1 MPALYIILGI
11 ILFFVLILSVKVKVT
26 VHSENGVS
34 LSVGWLFLKFNI
46 LPKHE
51 KPEKKKKK
59 KKPKKKKE
67 DKPGTHEEKK
77 DEKIKEPKE
86 NPFIT
91 FYHNNG
97 VEGVVD
103 LVKQLSISLGGM
115 FRRIYRSFTIEDLA
129 ISLLV
134 AGGDSADTAL
144 KYGRTCSVFF
154 PAIGFVVDTMRV
166 RKYTVEA
173 NPDFAFGK
181 NEAKL
186 HAVISVIPRRLINAV
201 IIVGFSLII
210 KVGIRFLKGL
220 KKSPKAEIKE
230 KSINQVNE
238 AAAAVT
244 EN

>member
-11 ILFFVLILSVKVKVT
+11 ILFFVLILSIKVKVT
-26 VHSENGVS
+26 VHSEDEVS
-34 LSVGWLFLKFNI
+34 LSVRWLFLKFNI

-59 KKPKKKKE
+59 KPKKKKE
-67 DKPGTHEEKK
+67 KKPAKDEEKK
-77 DEKIKEPKE
+77 DETIKEPKD
-86 NPFIT
+86 NPFMT

-97 VEGVVD
+97 VDGVVD
-103 LVKQLSISLGGM
+103 LVKRLSISLKGM
-115 FRRIYRSFTIEDLA
+115 FRRIYKAFTIEDMA

-134 AGGDSADTAL
+134 AGGDSAETAL

-154 PAIGFVVDTMRV
+154 PAVGFVVDTMKV
-166 RKYTVEA
+166 KKYSVDA

-181 NEAKL
+181 NSAKL
-186 HAVISVIPRRLINAV
+186 HAVISVIPRRLINAF
-201 IIVGFSLII
+201 IIVGFSLIFR
-210 KVGIRFLKGL
+210 VGIKFLKGL

-238 AAAAVT
+238 ASAEVT

>member
-26 VHSENGVS
+26 VHSEDGVS
-34 LSVGWLFLKFNI
+34 LSVGWLFLKFSI

-59 KKPKKKKE
+59 PKKKKE
-67 DKPGTHEEKK
+67 KKPEKDEEKK
-77 DEKIKEPKE
+77 DERIKEPKE
-86 NPFIT
+86 NPLIT

-103 LVKQLSISLGGM
+103 LVKRLSVSLGGM
-115 FRRIYRSFTIEDLA
+115 FRRIYRAFTIEDLA

-134 AGGDSADTAL
+134 AGGDSAETAL
-144 KYGRTCSVFF
+144 KYGKTCSVFF
-154 PAIGFVVDTMRV
+154 PAVGFIVDTMRV
-166 RKYTVEA
+166 KKYMVEA

-186 HAVISVIPRRLINAV
+186 HAVISVIPRRLINAI
-201 IIVGFSLII
+201 IIVGFSLIFR
-210 KVGIRFLKGL
+210 VGIKFLKGL

>member
-1 MPALYIILGI
+1 MPALLIILGI

-26 VHSENGVS
+26 VHSEDEVS
-34 LSVGWLFLKFNI
+34 LSVSWLFLKFNI

-67 DKPGTHEEKK
+67 KKPEEAGEKK
-77 DEKIKEPKE
+77 DEKIKEPKD
-86 NPFIT
+86 NPLVT

-103 LVKQLSISLGGM
+103 LVKRLSISLKGM
-115 FRRIYRSFTIEDLA
+115 FRRIYRAFTIENLA
-129 ISLLV
+129 ISLLL
-134 AGGDSADTAL
+134 AGGDSADTAI
-144 KYGRTCSVFF
+144 KYARTCSVFF
-154 PAIGFVVDTMRV
+154 PAVGFVVDTMRV
-166 RKYTVEA
+166 KKYSVDA
-173 NPDFAFGK
+173 NPDFAFGR

-186 HAVISVIPRRLINAV
+186 HAVISVIPRRLINAF
-201 IIVGFSLII
+201 IIVGFSLIFR
-210 KVGIRFLKGL
+210 VGIKFLKGL

-230 KSINQVNE
+230 KINQEND
-238 AAAAVT
+238 AAASDS